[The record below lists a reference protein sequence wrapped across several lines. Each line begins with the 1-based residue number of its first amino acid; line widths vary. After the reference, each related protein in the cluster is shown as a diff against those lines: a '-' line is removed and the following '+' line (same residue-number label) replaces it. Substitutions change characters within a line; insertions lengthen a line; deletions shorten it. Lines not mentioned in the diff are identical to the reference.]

1 MFCLN
6 TTGVASCWR
15 LPMCSTCAFLLE
27 SAFLGTQIGLKYSV
41 VTMIGLT
48 PIVVAVAV
56 LAIRDPLFGLAFAY
70 ACIFVSE
77 AAYLVGAWM
86 RCSRTAPGSPSRVD
100 LR

>member
-1 MFCLN
+1 MS
-6 TTGVASCWR
+6 TTVA
-15 LPMCSTCAFLLE
+15 LLLE
-27 SAFLGTQIGLKYSV
+27 SALLGTLIGLKYSV

-48 PIVVAVAV
+48 PIVAAVAV
-56 LAIRDPLFGLAFAY
+56 LAIRDPLFGLALAY

-86 RCSRTAPGSPSRVD
+86 RCSRTASGSPGRVD